1 MVKRE
6 YTFKDKADFM
16 EKIADID
23 GVEFFEDDFV
33 LINNVKFLEESG
45 TKRIDGNVI
54 CFIIE
59 GKMQAEVNGET
70 LFIHDNQVL
79 ILPTGIMCL
88 YISPG
93 FIGSS

>member
-33 LINNVKFLEESG
+33 LINNVKFLEES
-45 TKRIDGNVI
+45 ID
-54 CFIIE
+54 
-59 GKMQAEVNGET
+59 
-70 LFIHDNQVL
+70 L
-79 ILPTGIMCL
+79 
-88 YISPG
+88 
-93 FIGSS
+93 SSYMHAFEK